1 MLFCMKKNYKK
12 LAISILLDAIGFI
25 PLIDIIWAPLSGY
38 IMSKM
43 YSGTKGKIAGI
54 ISFLEE
60 IIPFSDFIPTF
71 TLMWIYTNFFSKEVE
86 KKEKPITIEV

>member
-1 MLFCMKKNYKK
+1 MKKNYKK
-12 LAISILLDAIGFI
+12 LALSILLDAIGLI

-38 IMSKM
+38 IMTKM

-60 IIPFSDFIPTF
+60 IILFSDFIPTF
-71 TLMWIYTNFFSKEVE
+71 TIMWFYTTFFNTEVD
-86 KKEKPITIEV
+86 KKEEPITIEL